1 MAPDQKATTAPES
14 KLENPI
20 NQPNPRASFA
30 SPKPIQVPLEISHKR
45 AKGKANNMPDKNSK
59 IDGI

>member
-30 SPKPIQVPLEISHKR
+30 SPKPIQVPLEISHKEQK
-45 AKGKANNMPDKNSK
+45 AKPIICPIK
-59 IDGI
+59 IPK